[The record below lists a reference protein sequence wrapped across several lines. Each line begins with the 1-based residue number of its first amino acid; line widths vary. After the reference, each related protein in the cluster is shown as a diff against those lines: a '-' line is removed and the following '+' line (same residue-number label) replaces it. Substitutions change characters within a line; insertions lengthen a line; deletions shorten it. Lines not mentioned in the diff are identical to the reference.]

1 MYSELKIFIW
11 DDIDMLGSR
20 VLFVVAK
27 DLVEARQIL
36 LKAIEDNNTE
46 NPTTLHL
53 ETGPYCPGPY
63 RKEEFID
70 VVNSEP
76 AKISPLLP
84 ITVGALFA

>member
-11 DDIDMLGSR
+11 NDIDMDGSR

-27 DLVEARQIL
+27 DLAEARQIL
-36 LKAIEDNNTE
+36 LKAIEDDNTE

-63 RKEEFID
+63 TKEEFITM
-70 VVNSEP
+70 VNSEP
-76 AKISPLLP
+76 TKISPLLP
-84 ITVGALFA
+84 ITIGALFA